1 MSSGAK
7 AKSYGPLVQCS
18 EESCLE
24 KLFNKTGMERKQ
36 LCLRG
41 LWTRVLPILKKIL
54 WQKQKI
60 CHSIDLEN
68 SRIFYQ
74 LDLKPPWLRKIHL
87 KNIFLLPISTFLPI
101 QQDWHN
107 S

>member
-7 AKSYGPLVQCS
+7 AKSYGPLALVQCS

-54 WQKQKI
+54 WQKQK
-60 CHSIDLEN
+60 N
-68 SRIFYQ
+68 MPFNRF
-74 LDLKPPWLRKIHL
+74 RKFP
-87 KNIFLLPISTFLPI
+87 NILPT
-101 QQDWHN
+101 
-107 S
+107 